1 VRQVV
6 EVDDRLF
13 ILFGTMRAFVIP
25 RAGMR
30 EGDYDRLCDELRAR
44 LKARGS

>member
-1 VRQVV
+1 
-6 EVDDRLF
+6 
-13 ILFGTMRAFVIP
+13 MRAFVIP